1 MLKNWLEQPN
11 IKDMQETCISSM
23 HVNLFELLM
32 PSPCSKSVQA
42 STWVAKGPF
51 KDLNLNVISAK
62 EENKTKPTKLEDVY
76 MFQ

>member
-1 MLKNWLEQPN
+1 
-11 IKDMQETCISSM
+11 M

-42 STWVAKGPF
+42 STWVAKRPF

-62 EENKTKPTKLEDVY
+62 KENKTKPTKLEDVY